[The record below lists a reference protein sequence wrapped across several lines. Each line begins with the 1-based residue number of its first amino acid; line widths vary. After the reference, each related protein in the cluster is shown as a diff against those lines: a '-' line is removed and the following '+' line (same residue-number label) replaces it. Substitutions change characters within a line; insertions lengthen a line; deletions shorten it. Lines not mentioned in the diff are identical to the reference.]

1 MTDVMLGVAAGL
13 CVGALLVLWAI
24 VFVRRSLSFNS
35 NRTLLAILAWQVLLF
50 IAALVWSGQVS
61 RPDLIRLPDWLA
73 LGMIAFAV
81 PLSVGALLRLANRQQ
96 AAYRSEG
103 GDDRARRRHSCG
115 IRRRDRGSDRP
126 ALSRTT
132 IAGKQI
138 PVSLTTL
145 QNGYSMAV
153 HIPAPSSGF
162 SARDANLWVPPGWI
176 LHPDVQRSVVEM
188 MMGQPG
194 DPTLGAT
201 LDALHSLGPTALE
214 NAPFVLVVDQLGG
227 HRLNPPCRN
236 TSAGKVTTYLSVD
249 VRRWIQRNLPIPAA
263 RPYWTIAGFS
273 HGGDC
278 AEFLEASFPSLWAN
292 MLSVSGPDTPGTP
305 NIPFAIAHYFG
316 GSQAKFDASLT
327 DTVLR
332 AHGHYSN
339 VVATFATGALDK
351 KYGPGVIKIASVADE
366 EGWHVSTLVVPKAG
380 HVAQTLNDGLMFGY
394 HKLLTAGRFPTNGA
408 TPARYLCTAA
418 ASPSDCSGD
427 QIATGAGTI
436 AVIDLGLFAVF
447 FVIKIIQY
455 QVGNRR
461 GNKSA

>member
-1 MTDVMLGVAAGL
+1 MLVLAADLG
-13 CVGALLVLWAI
+13 VGALLVLWSI
-24 VFVRRSLSFNS
+24 VFVRRSLSFKS
-35 NRTLLAILAWQVLLF
+35 NRTLLAVLAWQVLLF
-50 IAALVWSGQVS
+50 ISGLVWSGQVA
-61 RPDLIRLPDWLA
+61 RPDLIRFPDWIA
-73 LGMIAFAV
+73 LGVVAFAV
-81 PLSVGALLRLANRQQ
+81 PLAVGAVLDWPTGN
-96 AAYRSEG
+96 
-103 GDDRARRRHSCG
+103 RRRIG
-115 IRRRDRGSDRP
+115 LKVATIGLVVVTLAGSAGVVAAAIAP
-126 ALSRTT
+126 ALSQTT
-132 IAGKQI
+132 IAGRRI
-138 PVSLTTL
+138 PVNLTTL

-201 LDALHSLGPTALE
+201 LDALHSLGPTALQ
-214 NAPFVLVVDQLGG
+214 NAPFILVVDQLGG
-227 HRLNPPCRN
+227 HHLNPPCRN

-249 VRRWIQRNLPIPAA
+249 VRSWIQRNLPIPAA

-316 GSQAKFDASLT
+316 GSQAKFNAALT

-332 AHGHYSN
+332 AHGRYTN
-339 VVATFATGALDK
+339 VVATFATGALDQ
-351 KYGPGVIKIASVADE
+351 KYGPGVIKIASIADE
-366 EGWHVSTLVVPKAG
+366 EGWHVSTLVVPNAG

-408 TPARYLCTAA
+408 TPARYLCAA
-418 ASPSDCSGD
+418 ATSPSDCSDD
-427 QIATGAGTI
+427 QIAMGAGTI
-436 AVIDLGLFAVF
+436 ALIDLGLFAVF

-461 GNKSA
+461 GRKSN